1 VRAEQGRY
9 DASYGHWLRGVGD
22 SLVAVPPA
30 KSNLYLR
37 GVVRALRMLRVADGT
52 RLLVAA
58 RNDDRLQIIRVR
70 TVLRSLR
77 TER

>member
-1 VRAEQGRY
+1 
-9 DASYGHWLRGVGD
+9 
-22 SLVAVPPA
+22 
-30 KSNLYLR
+30 
-37 GVVRALRMLRVADGT
+37 MLRVADGT